1 MKATICPVKK
11 TLILPV
17 LAAGGLTVLALRCF
31 GVGGIGDIVYDPISH
46 NTQIANFAKE
56 LSQWAQNFQNQM
68 SQINQLVTQV
78 RQYAQMI
85 RMIGDPQQ
93 LVGALGMTQLGQ
105 NLGLYQIAQ
114 GYGSL
119 MQAAQGA
126 KALTDNANG
135 LYNDALATPQGFNR
149 NLDNYRVYQFQ
160 NNLRDTYQASANNY
174 TPAAQAIKDQIAQT
188 QQQLDQATTTSA
200 IAKLTAKMN
209 ALIAQQQSLS
219 GDLERNA
226 FNSMVAANDA
236 QNHRQLVQK
245 ANGEAMGATIYQS
258 RSTLQETQFSTLSY
272 GNIDIKP

>member
-1 MKATICPVKK
+1 MKTTIYPLRKAV
-11 TLILPV
+11 ILPV
-17 LAAGGLTVLALRCF
+17 LAAGGLAVLTVRTFALF
-31 GVGGIGDIVYDPISH
+31 GVGDVVYDPIS
-46 NTQIANFAKE
+46 NGTQIANFAKE
-56 LSQWAQNFQNQM
+56 LSQWAQNFANQM

>member
-1 MKATICPVKK
+1 MKTTIHPLRKAV
-11 TLILPV
+11 ILPV
-17 LAAGGLTVLALRCF
+17 LAAGGIALLTVRTFALF
-31 GVGGIGDIVYDPISH
+31 GVGDIVYDPISH

-56 LSQWAQNFQNQM
+56 LSQWAQNFSNQM

-105 NLGLYQIAQ
+105 SLGLYQIAQ
-114 GYGSL
+114 GYGSM
-119 MQAAQGA
+119 MQAVNGA
-126 KALTDNANG
+126 KALTDNAGG
-135 LYNDALATPQGFNR
+135 LYNDVLATPQGFNR

-160 NNLRDTYQASANNY
+160 NDLRNTYQTSATNY

-188 QQQLDQATTTSA
+188 QQQLDQATTTSQ

-219 GDLERNA
+219 GDLQRNA

-236 QNHRQLVQK
+236 ANHRRMVQK
-245 ANGEAMGATIYQS
+245 ANGEAMGSTIYQARAS
-258 RSTLQETQFSTLSY
+258 LQQTEFSTLSY
-272 GNIDIKP
+272 GNVDIKP

>member
-1 MKATICPVKK
+1 MKTTIYPVRKAV
-11 TLILPV
+11 ILPIV
-17 LAAGGLTVLALRCF
+17 AAGGLAVCAVRLWAI
-31 GVGGIGDIVYDPISH
+31 GGIGDIVYDPISH

-56 LSQWAQNFQNQM
+56 LTQWAQNFQNQM
-68 SQINQLVTQV
+68 NQINQLVTQV

-105 NLGLYQIAQ
+105 SLGLYQIAQ

-126 KALTDNANG
+126 KALTDNANS

-149 NLDNYRVYQFQ
+149 NWDNYRVYQFQ
-160 NNLRDTYQASANNY
+160 NDLRNTYQTSATNY

-219 GDLERNA
+219 GELQRDA
-226 FNSMVAANDA
+226 FNSIVAANDA

-245 ANGEAMGATIYQS
+245 ANGEAMGATIYQARAS
-258 RSTLQETQFSTLSY
+258 LQQTEFSTLSY